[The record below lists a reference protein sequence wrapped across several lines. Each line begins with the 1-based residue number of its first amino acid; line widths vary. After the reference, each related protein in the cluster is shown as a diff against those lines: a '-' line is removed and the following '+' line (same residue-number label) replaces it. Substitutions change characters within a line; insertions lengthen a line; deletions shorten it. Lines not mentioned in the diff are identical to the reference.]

1 MNYEQADRIRKKTLS
16 DRISEKMVG
25 GESFGKSISKSVSE
39 GSQARMTNLKKKFDP
54 MNIAKF
60 MTGGSNLAPA
70 LVGRLMGRSEKD
82 MKYFTGKQGKMDTA
96 SKIKPTR
103 ENEEGMLEM
112 LNEIYLLLEDSRH
125 SLKNLSP
132 TEEEIFER
140 ELKAKQRHKELLEAL
155 KYKTTKEETA
165 TKKEEP
171 DVSIFDNILDMF
183 GLKDLG
189 KLAIRGLGSLAT
201 AAVTGAGG
209 VLLGGAAAAGIAY
222 FMYKVLTD
230 ESSYDKDP
238 NSPFNLALKQ
248 AESVGGLAGVKDEED
263 RIRKLPEYEKT
274 KAEIA
279 NFEKNYN
286 ESEKLNDAQL
296 KGYAERGPEAARAV
310 QDYKIERDKLL
321 GKPATVPTSA
331 TPKADSGPTAT
342 PKADSGPTATPTAS
356 AESSDTATPMPSA
369 PASAAVMPAT
379 NENLEMNLPTDSTS
393 ANETINTTN
402 INAQNQPSQSVTEIP
417 SVRNMEETFQRMILY
432 STRVV

>member
-1 MNYEQADRIRKKTLS
+1 MDYEQADRIRKKTLS
-16 DRISEKMVG
+16 DRIAEKMVG
-25 GESFGKSISKSVSE
+25 GESFGGSISKSVSE
-39 GSQARMTNLKKKFDP
+39 GSRARMTNLKKKFDP

-60 MTGGSNLAPA
+60 MFGGSNLAPA
-70 LVGRLMGRSEKD
+70 IVGRLTGRSEKN

-96 SKIKPTR
+96 SKIKPT
-103 ENEEGMLEM
+103 NESGEGMLEM

-140 ELKAKQRHKELLEAL
+140 ELKAKQRHKELIAAL
-155 KYKTTKEETA
+155 GYKTTKEETA
-165 TKKEEP
+165 TKKEE
-171 DVSIFDNILDMF
+171 SGISLLDDIMSMF

-189 KLAIRGLGSLAT
+189 KLAIKGLGSLAT
-201 AAVTGAGG
+201 AAISGAGG
-209 VLLGGAAAAGIAY
+209 ILLGGAAAAGIAY

-230 ESSYDKDP
+230 ESGYDKDP

-248 AESVGGLAGVKDEED
+248 AKDVGGLAGAKDEED

-279 NFEKNYN
+279 NFEKTYN
-286 ESEKLNDAQL
+286 EGEKLNDAQL
-296 KGYAERGPEAARAV
+296 KGYAERSPEAARAV

-321 GKPATVPTSA
+321 GKPATVPA
-331 TPKADSGPTAT
+331 TAT
-342 PKADSGPTATPTAS
+342 PATDSAPTSTPTAS
-356 AESSDTATPMPSA
+356 AESSDTATPMPA
-369 PASAAVMPAT
+369 TPASAAATTAT
-379 NENLEMNLPTDSTS
+379 NENLEMNLPMAS
-393 ANETINTTN
+393 ASAGETINTTN
-402 INAQNQPSQSVTEIP
+402 INAQNQPSEQSVTEIP

>member
-1 MNYEQADRIRKKTLS
+1 MDYEQADRIRKKTLS
-16 DRISEKMVG
+16 DRIAEKMVG
-25 GESFGKSISKSVSE
+25 GESFGGSISKSVSE
-39 GSQARMTNLKKKFDP
+39 GSRARMTNLKKKFDP

-60 MTGGSNLAPA
+60 MFGGSNLAPA
-70 LVGRLMGRSEKD
+70 IVGRLTGRSEKN

-96 SKIKPTR
+96 SKIKPT
-103 ENEEGMLEM
+103 NEGGEGMLEM

-140 ELKAKQRHKELLEAL
+140 ELRAKQRHKELLSAL
-155 KYKTTKEETA
+155 GYKATKEETA

-171 DVSIFDNILDMF
+171 GTSLLDDIMAMF

-209 VLLGGAAAAGIAY
+209 ILLGGAVAAGIAY

-248 AESVGGLAGVKDEED
+248 AKDVGGLAGAKDEED

-286 ESEKLNDAQL
+286 EGNKLNDAQL

-310 QDYKIERDKLL
+310 QDYKNERDRVFDAL
-321 GKPATVPTSA
+321 GYKPPPA
-331 TPKADSGPTAT
+331 PTAE
-342 PKADSGPTATPTAS
+342 PAPTATPTAS
-356 AESSDTATPMPSA
+356 T
-369 PASAAVMPAT
+369 PASAAVMPVT
-379 NENLEMNLPTDSTS
+379 SENLEMNLPMAATS
-393 ANETINTTN
+393 AGETINTTN

>member
-1 MNYEQADRIRKKTLS
+1 MEYAQADRIRKTTLS
-16 DRISEKMVG
+16 DRIAEKMVG
-25 GESFGKSISKSVSE
+25 GESFGKSITKSVSE
-39 GSQARMTNLKKKFDP
+39 GGKARMTNLKKKFDP

-70 LVGRLMGRSEKD
+70 IVGRLMGRSEKN

-96 SKIKPTR
+96 SKIKPT
-103 ENEEGMLEM
+103 NEGGEGMLEM

-125 SLKNLSP
+125 SLENLSP

-140 ELKAKQRHKELLEAL
+140 ELRAKQRHKELMDAL
-155 KYKTTKEETA
+155 GYKATKEETA
-165 TKKEEP
+165 MKKE
-171 DVSIFDNILDMF
+171 VTGSITDNLLSAF
-183 GLKDLG
+183 GLKDVG
-189 KLAIRGLGSLAT
+189 KLALRGLGSLA
-201 AAVTGAGG
+201 AFAMGPVG
-209 VLLGGAAAAGIAY
+209 VPLLAAAAIGGFGY
-222 FMYKVLTD
+222 FIYK
-230 ESSYDKDP
+230 
-238 NSPFNLALKQ
+238 ALKEEPSYEAEQEAKGIKQ
-248 AESVGGLAGVKDEED
+248 AQEVGGLAGVKDEED

-274 KAEIA
+274 KIEIA

-286 ESEKLNDAQL
+286 EGDKLNDAQL

-331 TPKADSGPTAT
+331 TPE
-342 PKADSGPTATPTAS
+342 ADSGPTATPTAS
-356 AESSDTATPMPSA
+356 AEASDTATPMPST

-379 NENLEMNLPTDSTS
+379 NENLEMNLPKDSTL
-393 ANETINTTN
+393 AGETINTTN
-402 INAQNQPSQSVTEIP
+402 INAQNQPSEQSVTEIP

>member
-1 MNYEQADRIRKKTLS
+1 MDYEQADRIRKKTLS
-16 DRISEKMVG
+16 DRIAEKMVD

-39 GSQARMTNLKKKFDP
+39 GSKARMTNLKKKFDP

-60 MTGGSNLAPA
+60 MFGGSNLAPA
-70 LVGRLMGRSEKD
+70 IVGRLTGRSEKN

-96 SKIKPTR
+96 SKIKPT
-103 ENEEGMLEM
+103 NESGEGMLEM
-112 LNEIYLLLEDSRH
+112 LNEIYLLLEDSRR
-125 SLKNLSP
+125 SLENLSP

-140 ELKAKQRHKELLEAL
+140 ELRAKQRHKELMDAL
-155 KYKTTKEETA
+155 GYKPTKEETA

-171 DVSIFDNILDMF
+171 GSSILDDILAMF

-189 KLAIRGLGSLAT
+189 KLAIKGLGSLAS
-201 AAVTGAGG
+201 AAVTGVGG

-248 AESVGGLAGVKDEED
+248 AQDIGGLAGAKDEED

-274 KAEIA
+274 KTEIA

-286 ESEKLNDAQL
+286 EGEKLNDAQL
-296 KGYAERGPEAARAV
+296 KGYSERGPEAARAV

-331 TPKADSGPTAT
+331 TPE
-342 PKADSGPTATPTAS
+342 ADSGPTATPTAS
-356 AESSDTATPMPSA
+356 AEASDMATPMPST

-379 NENLEMNLPTDSTS
+379 NENLEMNLPTAATL
-393 ANETINTTN
+393 AGETINTTN
-402 INAQNQPSQSVTEIP
+402 INAQNQPSEQSVTEIP

>member
-39 GSQARMTNLKKKFDP
+39 GSRARMTNLKKKFDP

-165 TKKEEP
+165 TKKEE
-171 DVSIFDNILDMF
+171 SGISLLDNIMDMF

-209 VLLGGAAAAGIAY
+209 ILLGGAAAAGIAY

-248 AESVGGLAGVKDEED
+248 AEDVGGLAGIKDEED
-263 RIRKLPEYEKT
+263 RIRKLPEYERT

-279 NFEKNYN
+279 NYEKTYN
-286 ESEKLNDAQL
+286 EGDKLNDAQL
-296 KGYAERGPEAARAV
+296 KGYAARGPEAAKAV
-310 QDYKIERDKLL
+310 QDYKIERDKLFDAL
-321 GKPATVPTSA
+321 GYKPSPTPTAEPAPTSA
-331 TPKADSGPTAT
+331 
-342 PKADSGPTATPTAS
+342 PTAS
-356 AESSDTATPMPSA
+356 AESSDTATPMPA
-369 PASAAVMPAT
+369 TPASAAATTAT
-379 NENLEMNLPTDSTS
+379 NENLEMNLPMAS
-393 ANETINTTN
+393 ASAGETINTTN
-402 INAQNQPSQSVTEIP
+402 INTQNQPSEQSVTEIP
-417 SVRNMEETFQRMILY
+417 LVRNMEETFQRMILY

>member
-1 MNYEQADRIRKKTLS
+1 MDYEQADRIRKKTLS
-16 DRISEKMVG
+16 DRIAEKMVD

-39 GSQARMTNLKKKFDP
+39 GGKARMTNLKKKFDP

-70 LVGRLMGRSEKD
+70 IVGRLMGRSEKN
-82 MKYFTGKQGKMDTA
+82 MKYFTGKQSKMDTA
-96 SKIKPTR
+96 SKIKPT
-103 ENEEGMLEM
+103 NEGGEGMLEM
-112 LNEIYLLLEDSRH
+112 LNEIYLLLEDSRR
-125 SLKNLSP
+125 SLENLSP

-140 ELKAKQRHKELLEAL
+140 ELRARQRHKELMDAL
-155 KYKTTKEETA
+155 GYKSTKEETA

-171 DVSIFDNILDMF
+171 SSSILDDILAMF

-189 KLAIRGLGSLAT
+189 KLAIKGLGSLAT

-209 VLLGGAAAAGIAY
+209 ILLGGAAAAGIAY

-248 AESVGGLAGVKDEED
+248 AQDVGGLAGAKDEED

-274 KAEIA
+274 KVEIA
-279 NFEKNYN
+279 NYEKNYN

-321 GKPATVPTSA
+321 GKPATVPA
-331 TPKADSGPTAT
+331 TAT
-342 PKADSGPTATPTAS
+342 PESNSGPTATPTAS
-356 AESSDTATPMPSA
+356 AESSDTATPMPAA
-369 PASAAVMPAT
+369 PASAAAPRPPAAARR
-379 NENLEMNLPTDSTS
+379 PTADAPRGASARPAQAAPTS
-393 ANETINTTN
+393 PAPG
-402 INAQNQPSQSVTEIP
+402 AC
-417 SVRNMEETFQRMILY
+417 RR
-432 STRVV
+432 R

>member
-1 MNYEQADRIRKKTLS
+1 MDYEQADRIRKKTLS
-16 DRISEKMVG
+16 DRIAEKMVG
-25 GESFGKSISKSVSE
+25 GESFGGSISKSVSE
-39 GSQARMTNLKKKFDP
+39 GSRARMTNLKKKFDP

-60 MTGGSNLAPA
+60 MFGGSNLAPA
-70 LVGRLMGRSEKD
+70 IVGRLTGRSEKN

-96 SKIKPTR
+96 SKIKPT
-103 ENEEGMLEM
+103 NESGEGMLEM

-140 ELKAKQRHKELLEAL
+140 ELKAKQRHKELIAAL
-155 KYKTTKEETA
+155 GYKTTKEETA
-165 TKKEEP
+165 TKKEE
-171 DVSIFDNILDMF
+171 SGSSLLDDIMSMF

-201 AAVTGAGG
+201 VAVSGAGG
-209 VLLGGAAAAGIAY
+209 ILLGGAVAAGIAY

-248 AESVGGLAGVKDEED
+248 AKDVGGLAGAKDEED

-286 ESEKLNDAQL
+286 EGEKLNDAQL
-296 KGYAERGPEAARAV
+296 KGYAERSPEAARAV
-310 QDYKIERDKLL
+310 QDYKIERDKVFDAL
-321 GKPATVPTSA
+321 GYKPPPAPIAESA
-331 TPKADSGPTAT
+331 
-342 PKADSGPTATPTAS
+342 PTATPTAS
-356 AESSDTATPMPSA
+356 T
-369 PASAAVMPAT
+369 PASAAVVPVT
-379 NENLEMNLPTDSTS
+379 NENLEMNLPMASTPVG
-393 ANETINTTN
+393 ETINTTN

-417 SVRNMEETFQRMILY
+417 LVRNMEETFQRMILY

>member
-155 KYKTTKEETA
+155 KYKTTKTRC
-165 TKKEEP
+165 
-171 DVSIFDNILDMF
+171 FNI
-183 GLKDLG
+183 
-189 KLAIRGLGSLAT
+189 
-201 AAVTGAGG
+201 
-209 VLLGGAAAAGIAY
+209 
-222 FMYKVLTD
+222 
-230 ESSYDKDP
+230 
-238 NSPFNLALKQ
+238 
-248 AESVGGLAGVKDEED
+248 
-263 RIRKLPEYEKT
+263 
-274 KAEIA
+274 
-279 NFEKNYN
+279 
-286 ESEKLNDAQL
+286 
-296 KGYAERGPEAARAV
+296 
-310 QDYKIERDKLL
+310 
-321 GKPATVPTSA
+321 
-331 TPKADSGPTAT
+331 
-342 PKADSGPTATPTAS
+342 
-356 AESSDTATPMPSA
+356 
-369 PASAAVMPAT
+369 
-379 NENLEMNLPTDSTS
+379 
-393 ANETINTTN
+393 
-402 INAQNQPSQSVTEIP
+402 
-417 SVRNMEETFQRMILY
+417 
-432 STRVV
+432 